1 MSILSRIKSI
11 ISTLSFS
18 DVEIDSVGAACD
30 KYLNNDLH
38 DDPTWSRLSQR
49 DRERIKIQVQ
59 SSFQKA
65 WRNLRVQNLKLTQKG
80 QSVSVESLSRSQKL
94 LQVHPAEEPDKFG
107 EGLGLLIGCV
117 ENNFG
122 DSILRTTTIISCVQA
137 LKDKPPFYSFVKSTI
152 MESGARLIRFLR
164 PDEINSM
171 QAVMQQL

>member
-1 MSILSRIKSI
+1 MFLYMCIKEIRMSILSRIKSI

-107 EGLGLLIGCV
+107 EGLRSEEHTSELQSHVNLVC
-117 ENNFG
+117 
-122 DSILRTTTIISCVQA
+122 R
-137 LKDKPPFYSFVKSTI
+137 
-152 MESGARLIRFLR
+152 
-164 PDEINSM
+164 
-171 QAVMQQL
+171 